1 MRKFILCIALTAAL
15 IAGCSPVKEKADE
28 SYVVKINNTAV
39 SREEFNIY
47 LYETQKSFE
56 ALGGEDIWET
66 DFDGRSAESVA
77 KDNTLSTVTLVK
89 LAEERAV
96 KNGITLDDTEKEDA
110 QTEAEAMYDELTDS
124 QREAIGADKELYY
137 EVMLENFLYNKVYAD
152 TVKDYTVSDEDF
164 EGYYSTNLE
173 ELKNQYRENVSS
185 DEPINEAAVK
195 DYSRSNFEKYMKQ
208 MYFTK
213 EYEKWES
220 SAIIEKNSEVWN
232 TITLIR

>member
-1 MRKFILCIALTAAL
+1 M
-15 IAGCSPVKEKADE
+15 
-28 SYVVKINNTAV
+28 
-39 SREEFNIY
+39 
-47 LYETQKSFE
+47 
-56 ALGGEDIWET
+56 ET

-208 MYFTK
+208 LYFTK

>member
-1 MRKFILCIALTAAL
+1 MRKIILCIALTAAL

-28 SYVVKINNTAV
+28 SYVVKINDTAV

-56 ALGGEDIWET
+56 DIGGEDIWET

-77 KDNTLSTVTLVK
+77 KDNTLSMVTLVK
-89 LAEERAV
+89 LSKERAV
-96 KNGITLDDTEKEDA
+96 KNGITLDNTEKEDA
-110 QTEAEAMYDELTDS
+110 KTEAEAMYDELTDI

-137 EVMLENFLYNKVYAD
+137 EVMLENFLYNKVYDD

-164 EGYYSTNLE
+164 EGYYSSNLE
-173 ELKNQYRENVSS
+173 ELKNQYRKNVSN

-208 MYFTK
+208 LYFTK
-213 EYEKWES
+213 EYKKSES